1 MTPITRR
8 LVYVVTFE
16 ALAVALTSV
25 VLASLGHAPAQA
37 GITAI
42 STSLIALVWNLT
54 YTAGFERWEAR
65 QKIRG
70 RSLLRRAAHA
80 LGFEA
85 GLVIAI
91 VPTLAFLL
99 GVTLLE
105 AVILEA
111 GLIVFFLVYTFVF
124 NLAFDSIFGLPAS
137 AQVKS

>member
-1 MTPITRR
+1 MSPITRR
-8 LVYVVTFE
+8 LVYVGAYE
-16 ALAVALTSV
+16 AFAVAITSAALT
-25 VLASLGHAPAQA
+25 ALGHAPAQA
-37 GITAI
+37 GITAV
-42 STSLIALVWNLT
+42 STSLIALVWNLA

-65 QKIRG
+65 QETRG
-70 RSLLRRAAHA
+70 RSLLRRVAHA

-85 GLVIAI
+85 GLVVLI

-124 NLAFDSIFGLPAS
+124 NLAFDGVFGLPAS
-137 AQVKS
+137 AAAKA